1 MCDNVLDIHGTNNAE
16 LSPSFKSKTSE
27 RPSSGFPQ
35 PNVLGRE
42 MHLPVLATQCLRE
55 IDHYRRRKPF
65 TERYSIE
72 LFRRAIVQN
81 DPEARLWVQYC
92 FGGLVRSWLHCHPK
106 LEAACR
112 LRSEETYVSLAFER
126 FWLRTT
132 SKQGQ
137 PFNRL
142 APAFQYLRASL
153 QGVILDILRI
163 YARPGVV
170 SWTELAEQ
178 RVEENLERKGVWVM
192 LKTMLANPR
201 EQRLAYL
208 LFQCGLAPREIMRLC
223 PQEWRAI
230 DEISELRLIILRR
243 FLGLEDHLQ

>member
-1 MCDNVLDIHGTNNAE
+1 MNDAE
-16 LSPSFKSKTSE
+16 LSPSFKSYTPE

-35 PNVLGRE
+35 PNVLE
-42 MHLPVLATQCLRE
+42 SETHLPVLATQCLRE
-55 IDHYRRRKPF
+55 IDHYRRGKPF
-65 TERYSIE
+65 TDRYSIE
-72 LFRRAIVQN
+72 LFNRVIMQN

-92 FGGLVRSWLHCHPK
+92 FGGLVRGWLHGHPK

-132 SKQGQ
+132 SNQGL

-142 APAFQYLRASL
+142 ASAFQYLRASL

-163 YARPGVV
+163 NAQPGVV
-170 SWTELAEQ
+170 SWTESGEQ
-178 RVEENLERKGVWVM
+178 HVEENLERKEVWEM
-192 LKTMLANPR
+192 LKTLLANPR

-208 LFQCGLAPREIMRLC
+208 LFQCGLAPREIIRLC
-223 PQEWRAI
+223 PQEWSAI
-230 DEISELRLIILRR
+230 DEISELRCIILRR
-243 FLGLEDHLQ
+243 FLGQADHLQ